1 MKIISGSSEHLA
13 MQLEDQVYLGS
24 YSWNVV
30 DDLMLK
36 AANMLRKQQKA
47 VDALMKAAD
56 KSAGLRI
63 KAEQELQEYKKK
75 HHDMHTS

>member
-13 MQLEDQVYLGS
+13 KQLEQQVYLGS

-30 DDLMLK
+30 DELMLT
-36 AANMLRKQQKA
+36 AAKMLRKQQKA

-63 KAEQELQEYKKK
+63 KAEQELLEYKQRNLG
-75 HHDMHTS
+75 D